1 MLALVIAT
9 ALILV
14 AATIVAASLPWR
26 GAIAFALAVPLL
38 SQAMIVTT
46 VGIAGLVIR
55 SFSPAVLLALSGAW
69 LVAAS
74 LVAYRRRGTRI
85 PWRTRWR
92 ATIGVVGPTLR
103 EPSVAIAAGLV
114 VGVLAWRTFLAARF
128 PVVDYDGWS
137 YHLVFIDVWL
147 PHDAL
152 TLVPLR
158 PWTAGYPAATEMLTT
173 WLAAFTHS
181 DTFTGFTSLLPI
193 PTAMLA
199 TMGLARSFGADR
211 RRAVLAGL
219 LFAMTPAL
227 IALAGTSYVDASSI
241 AMVAATW
248 WLGLR
253 VVRGERDVSTALLLG
268 IAGGL
273 ACGTKGLN
281 VALVGPILAV
291 AGVLLLRDLLARPVG
306 RNATGRTVARLAA
319 LVVPLLILGASWY
332 LKNIVVYGNPVYPFA
347 FGPFHGP
354 TTLTDFAMNIPKLSG
369 RSLVSQLA
377 TSWTSDWNLTRY
389 AYNVRPGGLGRAW
402 PVILFIAAGGFLLL
416 VRRRQLDGVALV
428 ILPATITL
436 LVMPMPWYA
445 RYTLFL
451 VAIALPLV
459 ALALSTIRPSL
470 ATIAGLGLV
479 GLAAISLTFAN
490 IRPNIDLRPAV
501 ATVGVRDY
509 LALVF
514 DADASHRANVDLRAA
529 CAGFSVIP
537 PGARVVPGGFNL
549 LHAVAGP
556 NFDRILTDPVGS
568 PAGPEA
574 LASAMRAQGAE
585 WLATGA
591 GGQLDQLAASAPD
604 LFLAHGDMCR
614 SGRLWQLAPGG
625 GG

>member
-1 MLALVIAT
+1 VLALVIGT
-9 ALILV
+9 GLVVV

-26 GAIAFALAVPLL
+26 GAIAFALAVAVL

-46 VGIAGLVIR
+46 VGIAGLLIR
-55 SFSPAVLLALSGAW
+55 SFSPAVLLALAGAW
-69 LVAAS
+69 LVAAG
-74 LVAYRRRGTRI
+74 LVAYRKRRLPI
-85 PWRTRWR
+85 LWPKRWR
-92 ATIGVVGPTLR
+92 ATVGVVGSTLR
-103 EPSVAIAAGLV
+103 EPSVAIAAVLV
-114 VGVLAWRTFLAARF
+114 VGILAWRAFLAARL

-137 YHLVFIDVWL
+137 YHLVYVDVWL

-193 PTAMLA
+193 PLAMLA
-199 TMGLARSFGADR
+199 MMGLARSFGADR
-211 RRAVLAGL
+211 PRAALAGL
-219 LFAMTPAL
+219 LFAMTPGL

-291 AGVLLLRDLLARPVG
+291 AGVLLLRDLLARPIG
-306 RNATGRTVARLAA
+306 SNATRTTVTRLAA

-332 LKNIVVYGNPVYPFA
+332 LKNLVVYGNPVYPFA

-369 RSLVSQLA
+369 RSLISQLA
-377 TSWTSDWNLTRY
+377 TSWTADWHLTRY

-402 PVILFIAAGGFLLL
+402 PVILVIAIGGFLLL
-416 VRRRQLDGVALV
+416 VRRRQLDAVALV
-428 ILPATITL
+428 IVPATITL

-459 ALALSTIRPSL
+459 ALALSTIRPSF

-479 GLAAISLTFAN
+479 GLAAISVTFAN

-509 LALVF
+509 LAFVF

-549 LHAVAGP
+549 LHGVAGP
-556 NFDRILTDPVGS
+556 NFDRILTDLVGT
-568 PAGPEA
+568 PAGPEE

-585 WLATGA
+585 WLATSA
-591 GGQLDQLAASAPD
+591 GGRLDQLAASAPD
-604 LFLAHGDMCR
+604 LFLAHGDTCR
-614 SGRLWQLAPGG
+614 TGRLWQLAPGAG
-625 GG
+625 G

>member
-1 MLALVIAT
+1 MLALVIGT
-9 ALILV
+9 ALIVL
-14 AATIVAASLPWR
+14 AATIFAAFLPWR

-55 SFSPAVLLALSGAW
+55 SFSPAVLLALAGAW
-69 LVAAS
+69 LVAAG
-74 LVAYRRRGTRI
+74 LVAYRQRRM
-85 PWRTRWR
+85 PVLWHKRWG
-92 ATIGVVGPTLR
+92 ATIGVVGSTLR
-103 EPSVAIAAGLV
+103 EPSVAIATVLV
-114 VGVLAWRTFLAARF
+114 VGILAWRTFLAARL

-137 YHLVFIDVWL
+137 YHLVFLDAWL

-158 PWTAGYPAATEMLTT
+158 PWTAGYPAATEILTT

-193 PTAMLA
+193 PTAMVA

-211 RRAVLAGL
+211 PRAVLAGL

-241 AMVAATW
+241 AMVTATW

-291 AGVLLLRDLLARPVG
+291 AGVLLLRDLLARPLG
-306 RNATGRTVARLAA
+306 RNATRTTVARLAA

-332 LKNIVVYGNPVYPFA
+332 LKNLVVYGNPVYPFA

-354 TTLTDFAMNIPKLSG
+354 TNMTDFAMNIPRLSG
-369 RSLVSQLA
+369 RSLISQLA
-377 TSWTSDWNLTRY
+377 TSWTADWQLTRY

-402 PVILFIAAGGFLLL
+402 LVILVIAVGGLLL
-416 VRRRQLDGVALV
+416 LIRRRQLDAVALV
-428 ILPATITL
+428 IVPATITL

-459 ALALSTIRPSL
+459 ALALSTIRPSF

-479 GLAAISLTFAN
+479 GLAAVSLAFAN

-509 LALVF
+509 LAFVF
-514 DADASHRANVDLRAA
+514 DPDASRRANVDLRAA

-556 NFDRILTDPVGS
+556 NFDRILVNSVGS

-585 WLATGA
+585 WLATS
-591 GGQLDQLAASAPD
+591 GGGRLDQLAASAPD
-604 LFLAHGDMCR
+604 QFMAHGEMCGG
-614 SGRLWQLAPGG
+614 GRLWQLASGG
-625 GG
+625 G